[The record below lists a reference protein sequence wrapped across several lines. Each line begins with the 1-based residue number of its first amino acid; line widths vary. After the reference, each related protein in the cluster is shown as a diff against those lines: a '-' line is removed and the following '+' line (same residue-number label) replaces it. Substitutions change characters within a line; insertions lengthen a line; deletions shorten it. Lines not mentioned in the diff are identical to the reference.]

1 MRGRLKLTCDV
12 VLKIDIDLFDL
23 MEHIAVEKAERQK
36 WIHVSDHQGLGQ
48 MTNLGYF

>member
-1 MRGRLKLTCDV
+1 MTCDV

-23 MEHIAVEKAERQK
+23 TEHIAVEKAERQK
-36 WIHVSDHQGLGQ
+36 LVHVSAFQGLGQ